1 MENVSIFD
9 TNQPNVVDFFVNIRE
24 LLKACQQGQHQSAS
38 TLGWKAVEVIKHLQ
52 QEPQIL
58 NLIRQLEFVPI
69 LSLYLTGQQDAE
81 KTILLLSV
89 LGKCFN
95 CQLNFYLFNCFILI
109 LEPLTD
115 GIIVERASLW
125 LTGLLKGL
133 TQGVLE
139 KSDYTLPYVILT

>member
-9 TNQPNVVDFFVNIRE
+9 INQPNVVDFFVNIRE
-24 LLKACQQGQHQSAS
+24 LLKACHQGQNQSAS

-89 LGKCFN
+89 LGRYFIFL
-95 CQLNFYLFNCFILI
+95 LNFYLF
-109 LEPLTD
+109 LT
-115 GIIVERASLW
+115 
-125 LTGLLKGL
+125 
-133 TQGVLE
+133 VL
-139 KSDYTLPYVILT
+139 S